1 MTGSDNTLY
10 SAPENSNGPFLR
22 RMRIRNY
29 KSIGKCEV
37 DLARVNVLVGRNGS
51 GKSNFL
57 DALSFVVDS
66 LQTSLDHAVKSRG
79 GIDAVR
85 RRSTGHPRN
94 FAIELQLDLPNFRT
108 VTYGFE
114 IAARGQ
120 GKFIVKYE
128 VLRISDLSNSDKA
141 YYEVRDGKLCGS
153 SAKVTPPVMPDR
165 LSLVTMSNLP
175 EFRTVYDALFSM
187 GFYNLNPDIM
197 KKLQSPDAGELL
209 HRDGSNIAGVIGRI
223 REARPLQFDRI
234 KAYLAVIVPGI
245 TEVNR
250 ISLGPSETLEFKQ
263 QVKGAKAPWTFYA
276 NNMSDGTLR
285 ALGALVAVT
294 QVADRKLPVCL
305 VGIEEPETAL
315 HPAAAGALVDAL
327 REAAE
332 HTQIIITCHSP
343 DLLDRFDPETES
355 LLVVTAR
362 EGNTQIA
369 TIDPASKNAIKT
381 HLYSPGELLRM
392 DQLEPDVRELKRQ
405 QQMKL
410 FDTDEDDE

>member
-1 MTGSDNTLY
+1 MADNDDTLFPSSDRTQ
-10 SAPENSNGPFLR
+10 GPFLR
-22 RMRIRNY
+22 RVRIKNY
-29 KSIGKCEV
+29 KSIGKCEL
-37 DLARVNVLVGRNGS
+37 DLASVNVLVGRNGA

-66 LQTSLDHAVKSRG
+66 LQTSLDHAIKARG

-85 RRSTGHPRN
+85 RYSTGHPRN
-94 FAIELQLDLPNFRT
+94 FAIELHLDLPSFRT
-108 VTYGFE
+108 AVYGFE

-120 GKFIVKYE
+120 GKFVVKYE
-128 VLRISDLSNSDKA
+128 ILRITDLSKSEKA
-141 YYEVRDGKLCGS
+141 YYEVIEGVLRGS
-153 SAKVTPPVMPDR
+153 SEKVTPPVMSDR

-175 EFRTVYDALFSM
+175 EFRTIYDALFSM

-197 KKLQSPDAGELL
+197 KKPQSPDAGELL

-223 REARPLQFDRI
+223 REARPIQFDRI
-234 KAYLAVIVPGI
+234 KDYLAVIVPGI

-263 QVKGAKAPWTFYA
+263 QVKGAKSPWQFYA

-294 QVADRKLPVCL
+294 QVADRKSPVCL

-343 DLLDRFDPETES
+343 DLLDRFDPEKEA
-355 LLVVTAR
+355 LLVVTVR

-369 TIDPASKNAIKT
+369 PIDPASRNVIKK

-392 DQLEPDVRELKRQ
+392 DQLEPDPREISRQ